1 MIILQYSATT
11 HNKQHDDD
19 PTSVSIFYPD
29 TNHDASIT
37 QTLTSSKQYGKGQG
51 TRWNEIIGDIQG
63 AKNLISTEG
72 LAADPAH
79 PPPRGG

>member
-1 MIILQYSATT
+1 MMILHQS
-11 HNKQHDDD
+11 Q
-19 PTSVSIFYPD
+19 SFFPD

-37 QTLTSSKQYGKGQG
+37 QTLTSPKQYGKGQG

-72 LAADPAH
+72 LAADPAR

>member
-1 MIILQYSATT
+1 MNIFEAHVDQLNIFVNILSRY
-11 HNKQHDDD
+11 
-19 PTSVSIFYPD
+19 I
-29 TNHDASIT
+29 NHDASIT

-72 LAADPAH
+72 LAADPAR